1 MIAWMWVIKE
11 KEAFRMTVQVLVRQL
26 GRMI

>member
-1 MIAWMWVIKE
+1 MIAWMAGNKGE
-11 KEAFRMTVQVLVRQL
+11 GAFRVTVQVLVRQL

>member
-1 MIAWMWVIKE
+1 MTAWMWVIKE
-11 KEAFRMTVQVLVRQL
+11 KEEFRMTVQVLVRPL